1 MSLAKLLTVALAV
14 ALTPEVSAVRTQQK
28 AKHGGAA
35 EKQASRSPYLRHDA
49 QGWSAKGDP
58 YGYENALGQSLK
70 FLEVQRSGRLSESP
84 GGYRVDWRHD
94 QLLHDGEDVG
104 LELVGGWYEAGSAH
118 LTLLD
123 MHCHCHRSPSPAH
136 KHTTGVCCQL
146 NGRACSSCWTVT
158 QTEAK

>member
-14 ALTPEVSAVRTQQK
+14 VLTPEVSAVRTQQK

-70 FLEVQRSGRLSESP
+70 FLEVQRSGRLSKSP

-104 LELVGGWYEAGSAH
+104 VELVGGWYEAGSAH
-118 LTLLD
+118 LTSLD
-123 MHCHCHRSPSPAH
+123 MYSCSRCHGSPSPAH
-136 KHTTGVCCQL
+136 AHTAGVCCHL
-146 NGRACSSCWTVT
+146 NGHAANPAER
-158 QTEAK
+158 